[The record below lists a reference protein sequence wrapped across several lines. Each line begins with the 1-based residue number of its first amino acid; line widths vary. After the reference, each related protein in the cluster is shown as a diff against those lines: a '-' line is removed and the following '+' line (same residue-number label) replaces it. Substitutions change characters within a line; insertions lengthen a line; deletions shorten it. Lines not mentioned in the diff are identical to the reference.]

1 MTTPYFESPE
11 EAAAA
16 LGIPLLIAASAE
28 SAVPRAAS
36 KLSDLAVETMLGGRL
51 YNRLQIPDMRGGQ
64 VVWVCAPY
72 GSQEYIAW
80 AIAIAEHAAGFGR
93 SAFLLDAGVE
103 RRLGSLIAGRGLEL
117 PDVVQDRIE
126 VLGLGPAVGWAS
138 DLAGVRIVLP
148 SGEAP
153 AGSIPPN
160 PVRWTLVVARS
171 MPDPSG
177 DVPSA
182 LASGIDGIVLVAAI
196 RDHMRDEL
204 IGFGN
209 ALRSLNVPLLG
220 LVALGP
226 VPRPKQTPLER
237 WNRVDVRIGA
247 GPEEEGAA
255 SPQTPPVVEPSK
267 GVEPPKGVEPEAE
280 PIALGLPWQGPRRS
294 RTWLWI
300 LLIVGLAG
308 TMAGTGYLR
317 GWWGGPATLPVEP
330 TPSGLP
336 IVTPADSSAGMRTNM
351 APDTTAVLS
360 APADSGAGVPAGAD
374 SSAGAGAIPTSDSTG
389 VSSIVTSGWPD
400 SFVVHVN
407 SFNHI
412 TFAEREVERLRGHGL
427 TGSVVAVELP
437 NRGRWYRVVVGY
449 FPDSAQAEAEATLLR
464 ARQLVSFAQVLGKAG
479 RGNPKRATLQ

>member
-1 MTTPYFESPE
+1 MTTPYFESAE
-11 EAAAA
+11 DAAAA

-51 YNRLQIPDMRGGQ
+51 YNRLRIPDMRGGQ

-72 GSQEYIAW
+72 GSQESIAW

-103 RRLGSLIAGRGLEL
+103 RRLGSLTAGRGLEL

-177 DVPSA
+177 EVPSA

-196 RDHMRDEL
+196 RDHTRDEL
-204 IGFGN
+204 TGFGN
-209 ALRSLNVPLLG
+209 ALRSLNVPLFG
-220 LVALGP
+220 LIALGP

-237 WNRVDVRIGA
+237 WNRVDVRVGA
-247 GPEEEGAA
+247 GPEEEDAA
-255 SPQTPPVVEPSK
+255 IGRAPSVVEPL
-267 GVEPPKGVEPEAE
+267 KGVEPETE
-280 PIALGLPWQGPRRS
+280 PIALGLPWQGPRRN

-300 LLIVGLAG
+300 VLIVALAG

-317 GWWGGPATLPVEP
+317 GWWGGPAAPPVEP
-330 TPSGLP
+330 LQSGLP
-336 IVTPADSSAGMRTNM
+336 IAMPADSSAETRPNTV
-351 APDTTAVLS
+351 PDTAAVLS
-360 APADSGAGVPAGAD
+360 AATDSGAVGPAVAD
-374 SSAGAGAIPTSDSTG
+374 SSAAAVVISVPDSTG
-389 VSSIVTSGWPD
+389 VSAMTAAGWPD
-400 SFVVHVN
+400 TFVVHVN
-407 SFNHI
+407 SFNHA

-427 TGSVVAVELP
+427 VGSVVAVELP
-437 NRGRWYRVVVGY
+437 NRGRWYRVVVGS
-449 FPDSAQAEAEATLLR
+449 FPDSAQAAAEATLLR
-464 ARQLVSFAQVLGKAG
+464 ERQLVSFAQVLDKGGQGK
-479 RGNPKRATLQ
+479 PQRAALQ